1 MTQRTM
7 TPQEVTDFLNATP
20 AHTAVLATVRP
31 DGRPHAAPV
40 CFALDAD
47 GSVAFT
53 TGAQSVKG
61 RNLQRDPWAV
71 LCVDD
76 ERPPFAFLILEGPVT
91 LSEDM
96 DELGHWARVLG
107 GRYMGADRAEEFAS
121 RNAVRGELL
130 VRLVPHR
137 VVAMCDLAS

>member
-7 TPQEVTDFLNATP
+7 TPQEVTDFLNAPP

-31 DGRPHAAPV
+31 GGRPHAAPI
-40 CFALDAD
+40 CFALDSD
-47 GSVAFT
+47 GSVVFT

-61 RNLQRDPWAV
+61 RNLLRDPWAV

-76 ERPPFAFLILEGPVT
+76 DRPPFAFVILEGPVM

-96 DELGHWARVLG
+96 ADLDRWARVLG
-107 GRYMGADRAEEFAS
+107 GRYMGADRAAEFGS
-121 RNAVRGELL
+121 RNAVLGEVL
-130 VRLVPHR
+130 VRMVPDR